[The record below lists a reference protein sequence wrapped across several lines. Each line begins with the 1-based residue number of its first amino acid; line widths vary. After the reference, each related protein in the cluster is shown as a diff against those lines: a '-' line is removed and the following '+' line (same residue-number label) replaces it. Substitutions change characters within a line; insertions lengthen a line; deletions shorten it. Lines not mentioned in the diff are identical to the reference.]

1 MFGLNNSNKKVNI
14 FNLGLNEV
22 ISVKQSI
29 ITITNFLKVSP
40 KIIYSGGKR
49 GWIGDSPKILLDI
62 KKLRNLGWKPKYNI
76 RESLKRTLKYLK
88 EGE

>member
-1 MFGLNNSNKKVNI
+1 M
-14 FNLGLNEV
+14 GLNEV

-76 RESLKRTLKYLK
+76 RESLKKNFKISQKRENNLKICIVTY
-88 EGE
+88 GIWV